1 VTPDDLLLQLLVNP
15 DDEALRA
22 VWVDLLLERGDL
34 RGEHA
39 NLRRLGRDA
48 EAAELQRRHARDWVP
63 PALERFVVRGS
74 EQFRDG
80 LLDGCSFL
88 PISDDDARELALEPF
103 WAAVRSLDRAPLAI
117 IGQATALE
125 RLTGVGLETLRALWG
140 RAGLLPKVRHLGLRV
155 NHGTAAL
162 QTLQAIDVPSVTS
175 LSLHVVTEGMNP
187 RQRAGFE
194 GCCED
199 CDRGGPFE
207 AAPSLRPHAL
217 QTTLES
223 PLGQR
228 LRALEL
234 HCGYVDLTSFLE
246 ELESIRCDLETVHLR
261 GVDVLDGALPSW
273 TLTLTRT
280 APGRYGALHA
290 EQVITDDDRL
300 DVGAIVAT
308 APAHL
313 HLTPSRLRRRR

>member
-1 VTPDDLLLQLLVNP
+1 VTPDDLLLHLLVNP

-39 NLRRLGRDA
+39 KLQRLGRDA
-48 EAAELQRRHARDWVP
+48 EAAELQRRHGREWVP
-63 PALERFVVRGS
+63 SVLERFVLRGS

-88 PISDDDARELALEPF
+88 PLSDHDARQLALEPF
-103 WAAVRSLDRAPLAI
+103 WAVVRNLDRAPLAI
-117 IGQATALE
+117 IEQAPALE

-140 RAGLLPKVRHLGLRV
+140 RTGVLPQVRHLGLRV
-155 NHGTAAL
+155 EHGAL
-162 QTLQAIDVPSVTS
+162 ALEALLTLDLPRVTS
-175 LSLHVVTEGMNP
+175 LSLLMTTEGMNP

-207 AAPSLRPHAL
+207 TAGALRPRAL
-217 QTTLES
+217 QALVES
-223 PLGQR
+223 AFGQR

-234 HCGYVDLTSFLE
+234 HCGYVELATFLA
-246 ELESIRCDLETVHLR
+246 ELEAIRCDLETLRLR
-261 GVDVLDGALPSW
+261 GVELTDGTLPSW
-273 TLTLTRT
+273 TLTFERT
-280 APGRYGALHA
+280 APGRFGTLRVEH
-290 EQVITDDDRL
+290 VTTDDDRF
-300 DVGAIVAT
+300 DVATIVAT
-308 APAHL
+308 APERL
-313 HLTPSRLRRRR
+313 SLIPSRLRRLR